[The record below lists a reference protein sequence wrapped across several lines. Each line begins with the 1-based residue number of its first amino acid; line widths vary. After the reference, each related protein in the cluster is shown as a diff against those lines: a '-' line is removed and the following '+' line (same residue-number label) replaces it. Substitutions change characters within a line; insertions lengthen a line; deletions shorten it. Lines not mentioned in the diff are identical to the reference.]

1 MQLAAASRGHSSG
14 KVEAAGI
21 EPASENYRREASTC
35 LAHRFSFAGSK
46 PGGPAQLSASL
57 TEISLR
63 RRQA

>member
-1 MQLAAASRGHSSG
+1 MSCTIGWPLLGPEA
-14 KVEAAGI
+14 VEAAGI